1 MFYNRLNESATHY
14 NLDIIR
20 APQDKDI
27 LSVTMRQHSKLCV
40 LPQIL
45 HLQDPLGVLHQH
57 TETTWNFL
65 NISLHAGL
73 FSHKHELPEGE

>member
-1 MFYNRLNESATHY
+1 MFYNRLHESATHH

-20 APQDKDI
+20 ASQDKDI
-27 LSVTMRQHSKLCV
+27 LSVTMGQHSKLCV

-57 TETTWNFL
+57 AVTHG
-65 NISLHAGL
+65 IS
-73 FSHKHELPEGE
+73 